1 MIVNELLYFILEYS
15 EEKNLFYINK
25 NFYNYIKKIREQ
37 FVDDPITIK
46 FKLSIIKKKVYEN
59 LVYRPSFRVGQEEE
73 FILEKKY
80 LGIKL
85 GTIDKKIITP
95 SKILEDILIPV
106 SKYEDDLTIF
116 FGGTVM
122 YFELYL
128 VYTDDEKKFK
138 KYCLIYN

>member
-46 FKLSIIKKKVYEN
+46 FKLSIIKKKVSEN

-85 GTIDKKIITP
+85 GTIDKK
-95 SKILEDILIPV
+95 LL
-106 SKYEDDLTIF
+106 LHQ
-116 FGGTVM
+116 
-122 YFELYL
+122 
-128 VYTDDEKKFK
+128 KF
-138 KYCLIYN
+138 

>member
-37 FVDDPITIK
+37 FVNDPITIK
-46 FKLSIIKKKVYEN
+46 FKLSIIKKKVYET

-73 FILEKKY
+73 FKLEKQY